1 MKALLFGAPPDKG
14 EVRPTPQDEL
24 ETMLAGIPFGLHDI
38 DDARLVRPDWVVT
51 RPILSGICGSDAK
64 LVLGDFNTGD
74 IDNPMAAFSSLPHVP
89 GHEVVAEVVA
99 LGPKARGL
107 DVGQRVVLNPWLT
120 CGPRG
125 IDPPCPPCQAGD
137 LSLCWSF
144 TKGDLGPGVHVGVIT
159 GAPGAWAEQLSA
171 HDSMLIPVPD
181 GISDEAAV
189 LADPFSVSFH
199 AIVRHPPPPSG
210 RVLVYG
216 AGALGL
222 TSVAI
227 LRSLYP
233 GVEVGVVARF
243 EAQREMALQ
252 FGASAVF
259 AHEPRL
265 ALVEALAEWSGAVLH
280 APLDGLPVTHPGH
293 IDVVYDSIAKAETLE
308 VGVRVLAER
317 GRLVYTGV
325 ATPERWEST
334 PIYFKE
340 ITIAGS
346 NAFGIEDFEGTRQH
360 AIAHYLQLVGEGRLD
375 ITPMLTHRFD
385 LDEWWPALK
394 ALARQDRSGALKVA
408 FTPNG

>member
-1 MKALLFGAPPDKG
+1 
-14 EVRPTPQDEL
+14 
-24 ETMLAGIPFGLHDI
+24 
-38 DDARLVRPDWVVT
+38 
-51 RPILSGICGSDAK
+51 
-64 LVLGDFNTGD
+64 
-74 IDNPMAAFSSLPHVP
+74 
-89 GHEVVAEVVA
+89 
-99 LGPKARGL
+99 
-107 DVGQRVVLNPWLT
+107 
-120 CGPRG
+120 
-125 IDPPCPPCQAGD
+125 
-137 LSLCWSF
+137 
-144 TKGDLGPGVHVGVIT
+144 
-159 GAPGAWAEQLSA
+159 
-171 HDSMLIPVPD
+171 MLIPVPD
-181 GISDEAAV
+181 GVSDEAAV

-199 AIVRHPPPPSG
+199 AIVRHPPPRNG

-227 LRSLYP
+227 LHALYP

-243 EAQREMALQ
+243 EAQREMALR

-259 AHEPRL
+259 SHEPRL
-265 ALVEALAEWSGAVLH
+265 ALVEELAAWSGAVLH
-280 APLDGLPVTHPGH
+280 LPLDGLPVTHPGH

-360 AIAHYLQLVGEGRLD
+360 AIAHYLQFVADGRLD
-375 ITPMLTHRFD
+375 ITPMLTHRFA
-385 LDEWWPALK
+385 LEEWWPALK

>member
-1 MKALLFGAPPDKG
+1 
-14 EVRPTPQDEL
+14 
-24 ETMLAGIPFGLHDI
+24 
-38 DDARLVRPDWVVT
+38 
-51 RPILSGICGSDAK
+51 
-64 LVLGDFNTGD
+64 
-74 IDNPMAAFSSLPHVP
+74 
-89 GHEVVAEVVA
+89 
-99 LGPKARGL
+99 
-107 DVGQRVVLNPWLT
+107 
-120 CGPRG
+120 
-125 IDPPCPPCQAGD
+125 
-137 LSLCWSF
+137 
-144 TKGDLGPGVHVGVIT
+144 
-159 GAPGAWAEQLSA
+159 
-171 HDSMLIPVPD
+171 MLIPVPD
-181 GISDEAAV
+181 GVSDEAAV

-199 AIVRHPPPPSG
+199 AIVRHPPPPNG

-227 LRSLYP
+227 LTSLFP

-243 EAQREMALQ
+243 EAQREMATR

-259 AHEPRL
+259 SHEPRL
-265 ALVEALAEWSGAVLH
+265 ALVEELAAWSGAVLH
-280 APLDGLPVTHPGH
+280 MPLDGLPVTHPGH

-360 AIAHYLQLVGEGRLD
+360 AIAHYLQFVADGRLD
-375 ITPMLTHRFD
+375 ITPMLTHRFA
-385 LDEWWPALK
+385 LEEWWPALK